1 MIIVI
6 ITDMEGT
13 RKLDESLL
21 RQLVI
26 VHDVLLVNVS
36 DADMF
41 GKKIY
46 SVDRRDYI
54 PPFVSESKRL
64 KKISEKKRRE
74 IIESNENKL
83 NHHGIAHTT
92 VDTADRVD
100 RSLIELLEKHKHW
113 K

>member
-1 MIIVI
+1 
-6 ITDMEGT
+6 MEGT

-54 PPFVSESKRL
+54 PPFVSESRKL
-64 KKISEKKRRE
+64 KKISAKMRQE
-74 IIESNENKL
+74 IIDANEDKL
-83 NHHGIAHTT
+83 NHHGIAHTSVDT
-92 VDTADRVD
+92 VDHVD
-100 RSLIELLEKHKHW
+100 RSLIELLEKHKMW

>member
-1 MIIVI
+1 
-6 ITDMEGT
+6 MEGT
-13 RKLDESLL
+13 RKLNESLL

-46 SVDRRDYI
+46 SVEQRDYL
-54 PPFVSESKRL
+54 PPFVYESRKL
-64 KKISEKKRRE
+64 KKISAKMRKE
-74 IIESNENKL
+74 IIESNEEKL
-83 NHHGIAHTT
+83 NHNGIAHTT
-92 VDTADRVD
+92 VDTADHVD